1 MAKLEKEKIDKS
13 VKEFYSDVADGNETI
28 KIDSVKLSES
38 IGYSKEDLENIPEE
52 ANLGLGC
59 GNPLIDGKPMEG
71 ETVLD
76 LGCGK
81 GMDVFNTA
89 KKVGSSGLV
98 IGVDMTPKMIETA
111 RRIAKGRKFNNTDF
125 RLGEIEHLPVADNSI
140 DLVISNC
147 VINLSTDKK
156 AVYSEIYRVLK
167 PGGRIS
173 IADIVH
179 IKEIPDSVLNNPKMY
194 GTCVAGAGSCEYREN
209 LLKEIGFKN
218 IEVRLKPASKEYVKK
233 WGIDEIP
240 LEEYISSSI
249 TVAYKE
255 K

>member
-1 MAKLEKEKIDKS
+1 MKKIDENTIKNS
-13 VKEFYSDVADGNETI
+13 VSDFYKDVANDEI
-28 KIDSVKLSES
+28 KVKVDSKELSAS
-38 IGYSKEDLENIPEE
+38 IGYSKEELADIPEE

-59 GNPLIDGKPMEG
+59 GNPLIDGKPAEG

-89 KKVGSSGLV
+89 KKVGKEGFV
-98 IGVDMTPKMIETA
+98 IGVDMTSEMIKTA
-111 RRIAKGRKFNNTDF
+111 RRIEKGRKFTNTEF

-156 AVYSEIYRVLK
+156 QVYSEILRVLK

-179 IKEIPDSVLNNPKMY
+179 IQELPESVLSNPNMY
-194 GTCVAGAGSCEYREN
+194 GTCVAGGGTADDKRKILEDLGY
-209 LLKEIGFKN
+209 KN
-218 IEVRLKPASKEYVKK
+218 IEIKITPVSKEYVKK
-233 WGIDEIP
+233 WAIDEIP
-240 LEEYISSSI
+240 LEEYIASSI
-249 TVAYKE
+249 TVAYK
-255 K
+255 

>member
-1 MAKLEKEKIDKS
+1 MGKIDKKDIQNS
-13 VKEFYSDVADGNETI
+13 VADFYKGVANDEI
-28 KIDSVKLSES
+28 KVKVDSKDLSES
-38 IGYSKEDLENIPEE
+38 IGYSKEELKDIPEE

-59 GNPLIDGKPMEG
+59 GNPLIDGKPMPG

-89 KKVGSSGLV
+89 KKVGKEGFV
-98 IGVDMTPKMIETA
+98 IGVDMTPEMIKTA
-111 RRIAKGRKFNNTDF
+111 RRIEKGRKFTNTHF
-125 RLGEIEHLPVADNSI
+125 RLGEIEYLPVADNSI

-147 VINLSTDKK
+147 VINLSTDKEQ
-156 AVYSEIYRVLK
+156 VYREILRVLK

-179 IKEIPDSVLNNPKMY
+179 IKDLPESVLSDPRMY
-194 GTCVAGAGSCEYREN
+194 GTCVAGGGTAKYRKE
-209 LLKEIGFKN
+209 LLEKLGYRN
-218 IEVRLKPASKEYVKK
+218 IEIKLTPVSKEYVKK

-240 LEEYISSSI
+240 LEEYIASSI
-249 TVAYKE
+249 TVAYK
-255 K
+255 

>member
-89 KKVGSSGLV
+89 KKSW
-98 IGVDMTPKMIETA
+98 K
-111 RRIAKGRKFNNTDF
+111 
-125 RLGEIEHLPVADNSI
+125 
-140 DLVISNC
+140 
-147 VINLSTDKK
+147 
-156 AVYSEIYRVLK
+156 
-167 PGGRIS
+167 
-173 IADIVH
+173 
-179 IKEIPDSVLNNPKMY
+179 
-194 GTCVAGAGSCEYREN
+194 
-209 LLKEIGFKN
+209 
-218 IEVRLKPASKEYVKK
+218 
-233 WGIDEIP
+233 
-240 LEEYISSSI
+240 
-249 TVAYKE
+249 
-255 K
+255 